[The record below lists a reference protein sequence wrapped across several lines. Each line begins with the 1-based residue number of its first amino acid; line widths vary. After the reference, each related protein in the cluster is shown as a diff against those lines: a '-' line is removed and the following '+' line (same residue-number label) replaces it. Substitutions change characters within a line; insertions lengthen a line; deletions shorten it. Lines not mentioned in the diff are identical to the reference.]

1 MIYKTIYL
9 EGLYMSAKP
18 ILTPVSNTSVSALSS
33 SATPADAA
41 AFSYPF
47 GVYSSNDSFISGA
60 AAQVAFVYQRLG
72 GDILDIEIK
81 NDMVFSS
88 YEEATLEYSYLINL
102 HQAKNSLP
110 SLLGNSTASFDQ
122 LGEVTTAELA
132 NTHVELK
139 FPTFQIQMPRKV
151 AKGIS
156 TNIGIGGDI
165 TIYTASFNITN
176 QQQEY
181 DLQTLISS
189 SYSSSID
196 IGNKRII
203 ITKVYYKTAVNF
215 WRFFGYYGALNVI
228 GNLSNYGMFS
238 DNTTFEVVPTW
249 QNKLQAIMYEDSI
262 NTRISQY
269 SYDIRNNKLRLYPTP
284 DTFSPSKFWIEFYVP
299 QDGWDEDPTVTDGVS
314 GINNMNTLPFAN
326 IPYENINSI
335 GKHWIRRYSL
345 AICKEMLAQVRGKF
359 TGVIPIPGDKITLN
373 SSDLLTQAKE
383 EKASLRDELMKILD
397 ELTYAKI
404 AEQDAKIVENAAK
417 ALTGAPLSI
426 FVG

>member
-1 MIYKTIYL
+1 
-9 EGLYMSAKP
+9 MSAYP
-18 ILTPVSNTSVSALSS
+18 VLTPISNTNVSSLSA
-33 SATPADAA
+33 SATANEAGT
-41 AFSYPF
+41 FSYPM
-47 GVYSSNDSFISGA
+47 GVYSSNAAFLSGA

-81 NDMVFSS
+81 NQMVYSS
-88 YEEATLEYSYLINL
+88 YEEATLEYSYLVNL

-110 SLLGNSTASFDQ
+110 SLLGNTTASFNE
-122 LGEVTTAELA
+122 LGEVTTTGLT

-139 FPTFQIQMPRKV
+139 YPTFQIQMARKV
-151 AKGIS
+151 SKGLE
-156 TNIGIGGDI
+156 TNIGIGGNT
-165 TIYTASFNITN
+165 TIYSASFDIKFG
-176 QQQEY
+176 QQSY
-181 DLQTLISS
+181 DLQNILSS
-189 SYSSSID
+189 SYPTIV
-196 IGNKRII
+196 GNKRAVIS
-203 ITKVYYKTAVNF
+203 KVYYKTAVNI

-269 SYDIRNNKLRLYPTP
+269 SYDIRNNVLRLYPTP
-284 DTFSPSKFWIEFYVP
+284 DTFSPSKFYFEFYVP
-299 QDGWDEDPTVTDGVS
+299 PDGWDEDSTKTDGVS

-326 IPYENINSI
+326 IPYESINSI

-359 TGVIPIPGDKITLN
+359 SGKMPIPGDSITLN
-373 SSDLLTQAKE
+373 SSDLLSQAKE
-383 EKASLRDELMKILD
+383 EKQALRDELMKILD

-404 AEQDAKIVENAAK
+404 AEQNAKIVEDSVK
-417 ALTGAPLSI
+417 ALTGAPLAI